1 MVDLHEALR
10 FEHTAKGRTRAGV
23 LRLARVPGL
32 LRSLGGKRVAVVGDL
47 ILDEFLWGEATRISP
62 EAPVP
67 VVLLTRESWSLGG
80 AGNVA
85 ANVRALGGSAALFG
99 SLGDDEAGRRLQQ
112 LVAGIGIDATDV
124 LVVPQ
129 RPTTVKQRVLA
140 QNKHVLRIDR
150 EVTTALPE
158 VTVRR
163 QLRRLAARLDEFE
176 AVVLSDYGKGGV
188 TAGLARGVARLC
200 AARQL
205 PLCIDPKV
213 HGFPYPGASVLKPNL
228 RELAHLAGFAVES
241 EAQLERAV
249 ARIFRLHRP
258 QHLLITRGS
267 QGMLLC
273 DADGGRTRL
282 FAGCQAV
289 SDVTGAGD
297 TALATLGLAMAAG
310 LGLREAAILANL
322 AAGVVVTKP
331 GTASATPR
339 EILQA
344 LPGEA

>member
-1 MVDLHEALR
+1 MIDLHEALR
-10 FEHTAKGRTRAGV
+10 FEYAADGHIRTGA
-23 LRLARVPGL
+23 LRPARVRRL
-32 LRSLGGKRVAVVGDL
+32 LHRLRGRRVAVVGDL
-47 ILDEFLWGEATRISP
+47 ILDEFLWGDATRISP

-85 ANVRALGGSAALFG
+85 ANVHALGGRAALFG
-99 SLGDDEAGRRLQQ
+99 TLGEDAAGRRLQQ
-112 LVAGIGIDATDV
+112 LVAAVGIDAADV
-124 LVVPQ
+124 VALPE

-150 EVTTALPE
+150 EITAALPE
-158 VTVRR
+158 AAARR
-163 QLRRLAARLDEFE
+163 VLRRLAARLDEFG

-188 TAGLARGVARLC
+188 TAALARGLARLC
-200 AARQL
+200 AEHHV

-228 RELAHLAGFAVES
+228 RELSHLAGFAVES
-241 EAQLERAV
+241 ETQLERAV
-249 ARIFRLHRP
+249 ARIFRQHRP

-273 DADGGRTRL
+273 EAAGGRTRL
-282 FAGCQAV
+282 FAGSQSV

-297 TALATLGLAMAAG
+297 TAIATLGLAMAAG
-310 LGLREAAILANL
+310 IALREAAILANL

-331 GTASATPR
+331 GTATATPQ